1 MEERGLAS
9 DERQE
14 LAQVVKELNRRNLIT
29 TENGIIKPA
38 EEIQQLSFIRADE
51 LDVMQLEKP
60 FFVVEKIL
68 PCGLVIVAS
77 PPKYGKSWF
86 VLDMCISVATGTK
99 FLGFKTNKCGVL
111 YLALEDS
118 NNRLQDRMK
127 KVLNGR
133 IAPKEFAMS
142 IRAADL
148 GHGLI
153 KQLED
158 YLTKCPETKLIVIDT
173 FAKVRADMK
182 RGESAYTADYREA
195 GQLKAFADA
204 HKICLVLVHHTKKM
218 RDIGDVFANISG
230 TMGLTG
236 AADEMI
242 VMSKE
247 SRDDE
252 NTKLSITGRDVE
264 MQDYQMNFNKDCC
277 RWHVL
282 GTADEVEERK
292 AIEEY
297 NENPLTLTVRKLLS
311 QNKDGWTGGA
321 TELINASRMFKTPIR
336 DKAQSIGKSISKI
349 QDLLFQQDNILYEPI
364 KNGTGA
370 SKHRFYYGYN
380 PFIE

>member
-1 MEERGLAS
+1 MVTA
-9 DERQE
+9 
-14 LAQVVKELNRRNLIT
+14 
-29 TENGIIKPA
+29 ENGVIKPK
-38 EEIQQLSFIRADE
+38 EEIEQLSFIRADE
-51 LDVMQLEKP
+51 LDSMQLEKP
-60 FFVVEKIL
+60 FFVVEKLL
-68 PCGLVIVAS
+68 PCGLALVVS
-77 PPKYGKSWF
+77 PPKYGKSWL
-86 VLDMCISVATGTK
+86 VLDVCISVATGTK
-99 FLGFKTNKCGVL
+99 VLGFKTNKCGVL

-118 NNRLQDRMK
+118 YNRLQERMK

-133 IAPKEFAMS
+133 IAPKEFATS

-195 GQLKAFADA
+195 GLLKTFADA
-204 HKICLVLVHHTKKM
+204 HKLCVVLVHHTKK
-218 RDIGDVFANISG
+218 DGNPNDVFLNING
-230 TMGLTG
+230 TSGLTG
-236 AADEMI
+236 ASDTMI

-247 SRDDE
+247 KRSDE

-264 MQDYQMNFNKDCC
+264 MQEYSMNFNKDCC

-297 NENPLTLTVRKLLS
+297 NENPLTLTIRKLLN

>member
-1 MEERGLAS
+1 MKADTVNGNVIPKK
-9 DERQE
+9 DIPE
-14 LAQVVKELNRRNLIT
+14 LQFV
-29 TENGIIKPA
+29 
-38 EEIQQLSFIRADE
+38 RADQLDTME
-51 LDVMQLEKP
+51 LEQPLFLVD
-60 FFVVEKIL
+60 KIL

-77 PPKYGKSWF
+77 PPKYGKSWLA
-86 VLDMCISVATGTK
+86 LDVCISVATGTK
-99 FLGFKTNKCGVL
+99 VLGFKTNKCGVL

-118 NNRLQDRMK
+118 YNRLQDRMK

-133 IAPKEFAMS
+133 IAPKEFATS

-158 YLTKCPETKLIVIDT
+158 FLSKSPETKLIVIDT
-173 FAKVRADMK
+173 FAKIRAEMR

-195 GQLKAFADA
+195 GQLKTFADT
-204 HKICLVLVHHTKKM
+204 HKVCLVLIHHTKKM
-218 RDIGDVFANISG
+218 RDTNDVFANISG

-236 AADEMI
+236 AADTMI

-247 SRDDE
+247 KRDDE

-282 GTADEVEERK
+282 GTVDEVEERK
-292 AIEEY
+292 IIEEY
-297 NENPLTLTVRKLLS
+297 NENPLTLTIRKLLS

-321 TELINASRMFKTPIR
+321 TELINASKMFKTPIR
-336 DKAQSIGKSISKI
+336 DKAQSVGKSISKI
-349 QDLLFQQDNILYEPI
+349 QDLLFQQDNILYEI
-364 KNGTGA
+364 VKNGSGA
-370 SKHRFYYGYN
+370 NKHRFYYGYN
-380 PFIE
+380 PFIAGSR

>member
-1 MEERGLAS
+1 MVTA
-9 DERQE
+9 
-14 LAQVVKELNRRNLIT
+14 
-29 TENGIIKPA
+29 ENGVIKPQ
-38 EEIQQLSFIRADE
+38 EEIEQLSFIRADE
-51 LDVMQLEKP
+51 LDSMQLEKP

-77 PPKYGKSWF
+77 PPKYGKSWL
-86 VLDMCISVATGTK
+86 VLDVCISVATGTK
-99 FLGFKTNKCGVL
+99 VLGFKTNKCGVL

-118 NNRLQDRMK
+118 YNRLQERMK

-133 IAPKEFAMS
+133 IAPKEFATS

-158 YLTKCPETKLIVIDT
+158 YMTAFPETKLIVIDT
-173 FAKVRADMK
+173 FAKIRAETK
-182 RGESAYTADYREA
+182 RGESAYTQDYREA
-195 GQLKAFADA
+195 GLLKAFADA
-204 HKICLVLVHHTKKM
+204 YKICLVLVHHTKKM
-218 RDIGDVFANISG
+218 RDIGDVFANING

-236 AADEMI
+236 CADEMI

-282 GTADEVEERK
+282 GTTDEVEERK
-292 AIEEY
+292 TIEEY
-297 NENPLTLTVRKLLS
+297 NNNPLTLTIRKLLS
-311 QNKDGWTGGA
+311 QNKEGWTGGA
-321 TELINASRMFKTPIR
+321 TEIINASRAFKTPIR

-349 QDLLFQQDNILYEPI
+349 KDLLFQQDNILYELI

-370 SKHRFYYGYN
+370 NKHRFYYGYN

>member
-1 MEERGLAS
+1 MVTA
-9 DERQE
+9 
-14 LAQVVKELNRRNLIT
+14 
-29 TENGIIKPA
+29 ENGVIKPQ
-38 EEIQQLSFIRADE
+38 EEIEQLSFIRADE
-51 LDVMQLEKP
+51 LDSMQLEKP

-77 PPKYGKSWF
+77 PPKYGKSWL
-86 VLDMCISVATGTK
+86 VLDVCISVATGTK
-99 FLGFKTNKCGVL
+99 VLGFKTNKCGVL

-118 NNRLQDRMK
+118 YNRLQERMK

-133 IAPKEFAMS
+133 IAPKEFATS

-158 YLTKCPETKLIVIDT
+158 YMTAFPETKLIVIDT
-173 FAKVRADMK
+173 FAKIRAETK
-182 RGESAYTADYREA
+182 RGESAYTQDYREA
-195 GQLKAFADA
+195 GLLKAFADA
-204 HKICLVLVHHTKKM
+204 YKICLVLVHHTKKM
-218 RDIGDVFANISG
+218 RDIGDVFANING

-236 AADEMI
+236 CADEMI

-282 GTADEVEERK
+282 GTTDEVEERK
-292 AIEEY
+292 TIEEY
-297 NENPLTLTVRKLLS
+297 NNNPLTLTIRKLLN
-311 QNKDGWTGGA
+311 QNKEGWTGGA
-321 TELINASRMFKTPIR
+321 TEIINASRAFKTPIR

-370 SKHRFYYGYN
+370 NKHRFYYGYN

>member
-1 MEERGLAS
+1 MVTA
-9 DERQE
+9 
-14 LAQVVKELNRRNLIT
+14 
-29 TENGIIKPA
+29 ENGVIKSKEA
-38 EEIQQLSFIRADE
+38 IEQLSVIRADE
-51 LDVMQLEKP
+51 LDTMQLEKP

-77 PPKYGKSWF
+77 PPKYGKSWL
-86 VLDMCISVATGTK
+86 VLDMCIAAARGTK
-99 FLGFKTNKCGVL
+99 VLGFKTNKTGVL

-118 NNRLQDRMK
+118 YSRLQERMK

-133 IAPKEFAMS
+133 TAPKEFAVS
-142 IRAADL
+142 IKALDL

-158 YLTKCPETKLIVIDT
+158 YLSKCPETRLIVIDT
-173 FAKVRADMK
+173 FAKIRAEMRK
-182 RGESAYTADYREA
+182 GESAYTADYREA
-195 GQLKAFADA
+195 GTLKAFADN

-236 AADEMI
+236 AADTMI

-264 MQDYQMNFNKDCC
+264 MQDYQMNFNKECC
-277 RWHVL
+277 RWHIL
-282 GTADEVEERK
+282 GTADEVEERR
-292 AIEEY
+292 ALEEY
-297 NENPLTLTVRKLLS
+297 NANPLVLTIRKLLQ
-311 QNKDGWTGGA
+311 QNRDGWTGGA
-321 TELINASRMFKTPIR
+321 SEIINASRMFKTPVR
-336 DKAQSIGKSISKI
+336 DKAQSLGKSIAKV

>member
-1 MEERGLAS
+1 MVTAEKG
-9 DERQE
+9 
-14 LAQVVKELNRRNLIT
+14 V
-29 TENGIIKPA
+29 IKPQ
-38 EEIQQLSFIRADE
+38 EKIEQLSFIRADE
-51 LDVMQLEKP
+51 LDSMQLEKP

-77 PPKYGKSWF
+77 PPKYGKSWL
-86 VLDMCISVATGTK
+86 VLDACISAATGTK
-99 FLGFKTNKCGVL
+99 LLGFKTNKCGVL

-118 NNRLQDRMK
+118 YNRLQERMK

-133 IAPKEFAMS
+133 IAPKEFAAS

-158 YLTKCPETKLIVIDT
+158 YLAKYPETKLIVIDT
-173 FAKVRADMK
+173 FAKIRAETR
-182 RGESAYTADYREA
+182 RGESAYTADYREV

-236 AADEMI
+236 AADTMI

-264 MQDYQMNFNKDCC
+264 MQDYQMNFNKECC

-292 AIEEY
+292 VIEEY
-297 NENPLTLTVRKLLS
+297 NKNPLTLTIRKLLS

-336 DKAQSIGKSISKI
+336 DKAQSLGKSISKM
-349 QDLLFQQDNILYEPI
+349 QDLLFQQDNILYESI

-380 PFIE
+380 PFME